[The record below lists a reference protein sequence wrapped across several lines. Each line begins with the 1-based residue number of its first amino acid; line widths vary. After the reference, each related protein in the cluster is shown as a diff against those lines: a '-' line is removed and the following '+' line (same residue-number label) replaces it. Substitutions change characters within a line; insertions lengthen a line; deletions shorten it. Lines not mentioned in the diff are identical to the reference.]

1 MHHHQLGFGRYLS
14 LPIYT
19 YLTHISSDLFILLE
33 KYRGPLMTLG
43 VIPALVR
50 LVDASTSDVI
60 RMMAVWALSNLA
72 LDDGLFLHTPQHTT
86 TQRSSPLLVF

>member
-1 MHHHQLGFGRYLS
+1 
-14 LPIYT
+14 
-19 YLTHISSDLFILLE
+19 
-33 KYRGPLMTLG
+33 MTLG

-72 LDDGLFLHTPQHTT
+72 LDDGMF
-86 TQRSSPLLVF
+86 